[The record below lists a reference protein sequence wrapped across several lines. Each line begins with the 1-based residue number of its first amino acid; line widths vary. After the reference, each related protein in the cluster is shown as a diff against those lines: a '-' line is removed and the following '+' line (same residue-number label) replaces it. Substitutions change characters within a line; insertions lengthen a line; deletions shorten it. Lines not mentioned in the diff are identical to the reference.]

1 MNVVSLTTETIIL
14 FLRFGIIVV
23 LYLFLWQVVLVVWRD
38 LRRPSEAESDAA
50 ASVARLIVVEGGPT
64 SYESGHSFS
73 IRGTATIGRGA
84 DNAIVL
90 GDPFVSTNHA
100 VLSYREG
107 SWWLADL
114 DARNGTW
121 VNSER
126 VKGEARVRPGDTVT
140 LGQVKLKL
148 AQ

>member
-1 MNVVSLTTETIIL
+1 MNLLSLTTETMIL
-14 FLRFGIIVV
+14 LLRFGILVV
-23 LYLFLWQVVLVVWRD
+23 LYLFLWQVVVVVWRD

-50 ASVARLIVVEGGPT
+50 ASGARLIVVDGGPT
-64 SYESGHSFS
+64 SYESGHSFA

-100 VLSYREG
+100 ILTYREG

-126 VKGEARVRPGDTVT
+126 VKGETRVRQGDVVT

-148 AQ
+148 AR